1 MKRVLFLSIFL
12 ALAAG
17 IYVFWVQGP
26 SQEQAPELPVI
37 APTPEPVEHKPK
49 PKPEKAKQL
58 GGFVV
63 DSQSE
68 GLLDVK
74 VELFRV
80 AKPGDLTPRGAGKIP
95 ARGWKL
101 AESISNFAGRFYFSM
116 PSAGKYFLRASKEGF
131 ATQEISPFEIEG
143 DSFSQEFRI
152 ALIRES
158 RIRVV
163 VQNLG
168 RPAIGAA
175 VLRAE
180 NFEPQI
186 QALDSEGSTI
196 FRSLAPGDYLVQF
209 DPGSVDSTYYFW
221 EEMPKG
227 SPNVHLAEGEE
238 KTFSYSLEGE
248 KPGSISGTVLIN
260 GVPPQQSVFLSFQL
274 QNKPLALQ
282 FYPVQGLTVKTD
294 SNGHY
299 RIEKVLPG
307 EYRALVKMSLLSSAL
322 AEETIRVGEAENA
335 TADFFLRT
343 GQCKGRVINAKGDPI
358 AQARVIMQ
366 GESQQQLL
374 PLIGAYWTDSQGRF
388 LSEDLPAGNYQLTI
402 YPGTKENWSK
412 QIEIREGELD
422 LGEIQIP

>member
-26 SQEQAPELPVI
+26 GQEQASESPVT
-37 APTPEPVEHKPK
+37 APTPETVDHKHK

-68 GLLDVK
+68 GVLDVK

-116 PSAGKYFLRASKEGF
+116 PSVGKYFLRASKEGF
-131 ATQEISPFEIEG
+131 ATQEIPTFEIEG

-152 ALIRES
+152 SLIRES
-158 RIRVV
+158 RIRVIIHN
-163 VQNLG
+163 QA
-168 RPAIGAA
+168 RSITGAA
-175 VLRAE
+175 VLRAKGL
-180 NFEPQI
+180 EPRI
-186 QALDSEGSTI
+186 QPLDSDGSTI
-196 FRSLAPGDYLVQF
+196 FQGLAPGDYLVQF
-209 DPGSVDSTYYFW
+209 DPGSENSTHYFW
-221 EEMPKG
+221 EETPADV
-227 SPNVHLAEGEE
+227 SNVHVAEGEE
-238 KTFSYSLEGE
+238 KIFSFALEGE
-248 KPGSISGTVLIN
+248 KPGSISGTVLMN
-260 GVPPQQSVFLSFQL
+260 GVAPQESVFLSLQL

-282 FYPVQGLTVKTD
+282 FYPVKELIAKTD

-307 EYRALVKMSLLSSAL
+307 EYRALVKMSLLSTAL
-322 AEETIRVGEAENA
+322 AEKTVRIGETENA
-335 TADFFLRT
+335 TADFYLRT
-343 GQCKGRVINAKGDPI
+343 GQCKGRVLNAKGEPI
-358 AQARVIMQ
+358 TQARVVMQ
-366 GESQQQLL
+366 GGSQQQ
-374 PLIGAYWTDSQGRF
+374 PLIGAYWTDLQGRF
-388 LSEDLPAGNYQLTI
+388 FSDTFPTGNYQLTI
-402 YPGTKENWSK
+402 YPGTQENWSK
-412 QIEIREGELD
+412 QIEIGEGELD